1 MLAASL
7 AAAGGAGAVTLE
19 EVGTYTSPVYVISD
33 PGDSDRLFVVE
44 RQGRVMLTAEGRTS
58 TFLDMRTLVPPF
70 GGLTDR
76 GDIPLGTWQARFV
89 DWFRDLGFLQ
99 KPGVETKAARD
110 VAAFVATPPP
120 APG

>member
-1 MLAASL
+1 MPAPHPAVAQRVPAATAISSGDTSAL
-7 AAAGGAGAVTLE
+7 RRRNETDVVNSFDEDALFAGGNGRHR
-19 EVGTYTSPVYVISD
+19 
-33 PGDSDRLFVVE
+33 GDALPDGS
-44 RQGRVMLTAEGRTS
+44 RQS
-58 TFLDMRTLVPPF
+58 

-99 KPGVETKAARD
+99 KPGVETKAASD

-120 APG
+120 APR